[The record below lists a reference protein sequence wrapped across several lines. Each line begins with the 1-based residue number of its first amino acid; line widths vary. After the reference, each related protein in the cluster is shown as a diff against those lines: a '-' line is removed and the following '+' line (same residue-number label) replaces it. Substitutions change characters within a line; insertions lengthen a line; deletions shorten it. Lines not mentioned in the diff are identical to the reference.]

1 MSQSESLITFEAL
14 DRILVPVGAL
24 NSPSELHGMLSGKLI
39 GGQRLNEEEWLVEAL
54 SFLDIITSEEEGV
67 VGDPEGKVQTE
78 LARLYAATLAQLK
91 DSSYSFQLLL
101 PDDDAKLVD
110 RTRSIG
116 EWCHGFLSGFGSSG
130 IAGEASFSDES
141 ADGLRDIAA
150 IVGVEVESDAE
161 DDSAAESN
169 FYEITEYVRLVS
181 LTLFSEFGGSQQGV
195 DNASPVV
202 H

>member
-39 GGQRLNEEEWLVEAL
+39 GGQRLNDEEWLLEAL
-54 SFLDIITSEEEGV
+54 SFLDIITSEEEGII
-67 VGDPEGKVQTE
+67 GDSEGKVKTE
-78 LARLYAATLAQLK
+78 LARLYSVTLAQVE

-101 PDDDAKLVD
+101 PDDESKLSD

-130 IAGEASFSDES
+130 IAGTVTFSEES
-141 ADGLRDIAA
+141 AEGLRDIAA
-150 IVGVEVESDAE
+150 IVGAESEENAE
-161 DDSAAESN
+161 DDSVAEGN
-169 FYEITEYVRLVS
+169 FVEITEYIRLVA
-181 LTLFSEFGGSQQGV
+181 LNLFAEFGGSQQGN
-195 DNASPVV
+195 DASPVV

>member
-1 MSQSESLITFEAL
+1 MSQSESLITFDAL

-39 GGQRLNEEEWLVEAL
+39 GGQRLNDEEWLLEAL
-54 SFLDIITSEEEGV
+54 SFLDIITSEEEGII
-67 VGDPEGKVQTE
+67 GDSEGKVKTE
-78 LARLYAATLAQLK
+78 LARLYSVTLAQVE

-101 PDDDAKLVD
+101 PDDESKLSD

-130 IAGEASFSDES
+130 IAGTVTFSEES
-141 ADGLRDIAA
+141 AEGLRDIAA
-150 IVGVEVESDAE
+150 IVGAESEENAE
-161 DDSAAESN
+161 DDSVAEGN
-169 FYEITEYVRLVS
+169 FVEITEYIRLVA
-181 LTLFSEFGGSQQGV
+181 LNLFAEFGGSQQGN
-195 DNASPVV
+195 DASPVV

>member
-39 GGQRLNEEEWLVEAL
+39 GGQRLNDEEWLLEAL
-54 SFLDIITSEEEGV
+54 SFLDIITSEEEGII
-67 VGDPEGKVQTE
+67 GDSEGKVKTE
-78 LARLYAATLAQLK
+78 LARLYSVTLAQVE

-101 PDDDAKLVD
+101 PTDESQLAD

-130 IAGEASFSDES
+130 IAGGVTFSEES
-141 ADGLRDIAA
+141 AEGLRDIAA
-150 IVGVEVESDAE
+150 IVGAESEENSE
-161 DDSAAESN
+161 DDSVAEGN
-169 FYEITEYVRLVS
+169 FVEITEYIRLVA
-181 LTLFSEFGGSQQGV
+181 LNLFAEFGRSQQGNDV
-195 DNASPVV
+195 SPVV

>member
-39 GGQRLNEEEWLVEAL
+39 GGQRLNDEEWLVEAL
-54 SFLDIITSEEEGV
+54 SFLDIITSEEEGI
-67 VGDPEGKVQTE
+67 VGDLDGKVKTE
-78 LARLYAATLAQLK
+78 LARLYAVTLAQVE

-101 PDDDAKLVD
+101 PDDEAKLSD

-130 IAGEASFSDES
+130 IAGGVTFSEES

-150 IVGVEVESDAE
+150 IVGAEAE
-161 DDSAAESN
+161 DGAENDSAAEAN
-169 FYEITEYVRLVS
+169 FIEITEYVRLVA
-181 LTLFSEFGGSQQGV
+181 LNLFAEFGRSQQGN
-195 DNASPVV
+195 NASPVV